1 MSEAICTSN
10 LMADFTEPTFVKW
23 DAETENTPYK
33 VDLTE
38 CTDGFALVYGDAENH
53 TITAWTKGGENY
65 DCYMHNV
72 SNGVVKEWNVLHGD
86 KVLYTTGGTMT
97 GPLGLGD
104 GKGTVSADEEGAY
117 LEAAKDSENY
127 TGLKVVNPSNEDA
140 DIINSVKVYSSV
152 DGNKQEFNVFG
163 EHNASALGIA
173 KIATCSYVGTDTY
186 GEDNP
191 NSLTFPFKPK
201 LIMVTGGYRKD
212 LEEYHP
218 MAMLISSTHQ
228 YNTIIDCSL
237 LSNEYRPKVGFG
249 SIATSFGK
257 MVGSTFYWYNTT
269 NNSYQFNAS
278 ACTYYVVAIG

>member
-1 MSEAICTSN
+1 
-10 LMADFTEPTFVKW
+10 
-23 DAETENTPYK
+23 
-33 VDLTE
+33 
-38 CTDGFALVYGDAENH
+38 
-53 TITAWTKGGENY
+53 
-65 DCYMHNV
+65 
-72 SNGVVKEWNVLHGD
+72 
-86 KVLYTTGGTMT
+86 
-97 GPLGLGD
+97 
-104 GKGTVSADEEGAY
+104 
-117 LEAAKDSENY
+117 
-127 TGLKVVNPSNEDA
+127 
-140 DIINSVKVYSSV
+140 V